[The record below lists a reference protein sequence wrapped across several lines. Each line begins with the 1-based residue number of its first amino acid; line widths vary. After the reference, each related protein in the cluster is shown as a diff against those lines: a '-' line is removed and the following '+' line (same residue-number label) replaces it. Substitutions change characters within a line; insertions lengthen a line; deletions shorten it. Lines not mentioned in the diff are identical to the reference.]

1 MTNSVNPMVHAFFVG
16 RAVAQGI
23 GEQLEKATT
32 DALSEFGKFDA
43 EQRERFRS
51 FTEQVLERAEQ
62 EQAQTIVTP
71 DAPSAGTASEA
82 DLQEVIDTLRA
93 EMAELR
99 AKLQQ
104 YRDSA
109 QRNAQGNRNS

>member
-23 GEQLEKATT
+23 GEQLEKAAT

-43 EQRERFRS
+43 EQRERFRD
-51 FTEQVLERAEQ
+51 FTEQVLQRAER
-62 EQAQTIVTP
+62 EQSQTIVTAP
-71 DAPSAGTASEA
+71 APSGGSAPET

-104 YRDSA
+104 YRDCA
-109 QRNAQGNRNS
+109 PRNAEDNRHS